1 MDLCNVCILEPMF
14 CLILTSFLQLRV
26 LKKIYD
32 FKYLKVIVAFKG
44 LLKEFI
50 FLFYHTLPENTLYH
64 NFTLV
69 PKRYHFFSTAV
80 KLLFISKF

>member
-14 CLILTSFLQLRV
+14 SLILTSFLQLRV